1 MWETHKCCECDREHD
16 ASLWYRIEDYG
27 FPKYLCGE
35 KYNEL
40 PPENRSEWRQYHPA
54 DPE

>member
-35 KYNEL
+35 KGDSPFDTVALRVL
-40 PPENRSEWRQYHPA
+40 PSQKI
-54 DPE
+54 